1 MSLLK
6 PDKMCRLC
14 LSFLTC
20 LILTCSTRP
29 VQAQAADPV
38 GSVKHLI
45 FIGFDN
51 THLADIKKMPHLTAF
66 LERGALFTN
75 SHSVLISHTAPNFIS
90 LATGQ
95 YPDKH
100 GVPNNTFFV
109 KGQAQTWA
117 FWETKTPNGKPYIFS
132 PPPWQ
137 IYNQAGMD
145 VGVVGYSDMALETG
159 AEAARLSPMNH
170 PTDKLN
176 DSYRGI
182 AIYYK
187 DGKRTYGSPN
197 ISWLYE
203 AVGRFPGW
211 DKLDSKYTLEATY
224 QMLAHNI
231 PVIYAYIEN
240 AHDNKNP
247 GEYDD
252 VLAANDQAFK
262 SFFERLPALGIT
274 PENTLFAFVTDEGDS
289 YVKGGTHSASLPA
302 WLNDNPTYRVPLQ
315 NLNVTGDSGALVY
328 LPPGADINRSMAAMR
343 DIPGWLYLATPAA
356 QALLHMRQ
364 PLDHDRQPS
373 FTAFTNADVA
383 YTGYVSSRPGGGKDF
398 QPNATFLWNH
408 GTVDAEIVGVW
419 AALVGP
425 NIAKTRL
432 DTWIDQVDILP
443 TIYWLMGL
451 TLPADLDGRPVHE
464 VLKPDAL
471 PASLKANAAEVSDLA
486 LAYKEI
492 NAPSGP
498 LSLDAL
504 RVSTQAALLANS
516 PEGANIEN
524 HLTQLA
530 LGRDALA
537 AEMRPALLAPYL
549 GKNFDNTTARDLR
562 ARAQALM
569 RSIDPPQALPK
580 TGGATDQ
587 GLSLILLGGGLLI
600 VAIGW
605 RWGRRKS

>member
-1 MSLLK
+1 MSSLK
-6 PDKMCRLC
+6 PDKVVRLS
-14 LSFLTC
+14 LSLLTC
-20 LILTCSTRP
+20 LLLSLSIEP
-29 VQAQAADPV
+29 VHAADPA
-38 GSVKHLI
+38 GPIKHLV
-45 FIGFDN
+45 FISFDN
-51 THLADIKKMPHLTAF
+51 THLEDIEKMPNLMAF

-75 SHSVLISHTAPNFIS
+75 GHSVLISHTAPNFIS

-137 IYNQAGMD
+137 IYTQAGMD
-145 VGVVGYSDMALETG
+145 VGVVGYSDMALESG
-159 AEAARLSPMNH
+159 AEAARLTPLNH

-187 DGKRTYGSPN
+187 DGQRTFGSPN

-211 DKLDSKYTLEATY
+211 DKLDGQYTLEATY

-231 PVIYAYIEN
+231 PVVYAYIEN

-262 SFFERLPALGIT
+262 SFFERLAVLGIT

-289 YVKGGTHSASLPA
+289 YVRGGTISTSLPA
-302 WLNDNPTYRVPLQ
+302 WLNDNPAYRVPLQ

-328 LPPGADINRSMAAMR
+328 LPPGADTNRAMAAMHAV
-343 DIPGWLYLATPAA
+343 PGWLYLATPAA
-356 QALLHMRQ
+356 QALLHISQ
-364 PLDHDRQPS
+364 PLDPDRQPS
-373 FTAFTNADVA
+373 FTAFTDVGMA
-383 YTGYVSSRPGGGKDF
+383 YTGFISSRPGGDKLL
-398 QPNATFLWNH
+398 QPNPTFLWNH
-408 GTVDAEIVGVW
+408 GTVDPEIVGVW

-432 DTWIDQVDILP
+432 DTWIDQVDITP

-451 TLPADLDGRPVHE
+451 TIPAGLDGRPIHE
-464 VLKPDAL
+464 VLRPDAL
-471 PASLKANAAEVSDLA
+471 PASLKANAGEVSALA

-492 NAPSGP
+492 NAPTGT
-498 LSLDAL
+498 LSFDAL
-504 RVSTQAALLANS
+504 RVSTQGALLAGS
-516 PEGANIEN
+516 PEGANIEQ
-524 HLTQLA
+524 HLTLLVQ
-530 LGRDALA
+530 GRDSLA
-537 AEMRPALLAPYL
+537 AEMRPVLMAPYL
-549 GKNFDNTTARDLR
+549 GKPFDINTARDMR

-569 RSIDPPQALPK
+569 RSVNPPQIVPR
-580 TGGATDQ
+580 TGGTDQ
-587 GLSLILLGGGLLI
+587 GLAIILLGGGLVLI
-600 VAIGW
+600 AIGW
-605 RWGRRKS
+605 WWGRRRH